1 MRDHR
6 SERWDWQTALQFKLD
21 WLASFVAVA
30 EGGSFS
36 TAGASLYRSQSRIS
50 EHVADL
56 ERALGVK
63 VFDRSVRPVGLT
75 PEGRALLPGC
85 KEILKIVASIS
96 QVGAWA
102 KDDLGGEVRIGLY
115 PSAAIFLFPILV
127 KLVAAAHPGIR
138 LRLWEGSTISIEE
151 ALLDGEIDIG
161 VRALLPPPETPRLRH
176 HLLWREPLVA
186 VVPADDPLARR
197 TRVALP
203 DLVGRPLVMIGDAF
217 GRGGSH
223 FEAYQA
229 FDQAGLVPDVAYQ
242 TSEPQTLVSLVANGL
257 GTGITNALAMQVS
270 NLSGVAAVP
279 IAGAGCQRET
289 AVWWRGARPNSP
301 AAEVVLDLAKEAA
314 KQAAQRAAEQAAD
327 QASAGFGQWVVDEVA
342 EGGGPA
348 DPGNP
353 GDAADPGRSV
363 GAAGSVA

>member
-229 FDQAGLVPDVAYQ
+229 FDRAGLVPDVAYQ